1 MSLRFLG
8 KLKDYP
14 TCKPCG
20 RIGNGKYFE
29 WHLLLTDRLIKPM
42 CLKCAIREYG
52 KKYVSHIEEKGVN
65 YV

>member
-14 TCKPCG
+14 TCKVCSKQS
-20 RIGNGKYFE
+20 NGKYYE
-29 WHLLLTDRLIKPM
+29 WHLMMSDRLIKPM
-42 CLKCAIREYG
+42 CLKCANREYG
-52 KKYVSHIEEKGVN
+52 KKYVSHIEQKGVN